1 MSAPAGNTA
10 GTRMERI
17 RARLDAALAPL
28 ECTLGDDSA
37 LHAGHAG
44 AASGGG
50 HYHVRIVSSQ
60 FEGLKL
66 VTRHRLVY
74 DSVHDMM
81 HTEIHAL
88 AITALAPSE
97 VRSGASN

>member
-1 MSAPAGNTA
+1 MSAPA
-10 GTRMERI
+10 TRAERI
-17 RARLDAALAPL
+17 RALLTAALAPTVL
-28 ECTLGDDSA
+28 ELTDESA

-44 AASGGG
+44 AASGGS
-50 HYHVRIVSSQ
+50 HFRLKIVASA
-60 FEGLKL
+60 FEGHRL
-66 VTRHRLVY
+66 VMRHRLVY

-97 VRSGASN
+97 L

>member
-1 MSAPAGNTA
+1 MSGAERA
-10 GTRMERI
+10 ERI
-17 RARLDAALAPL
+17 RTLLQAALAPSVL
-28 ECTLGDDSA
+28 ELTDESA

-44 AASGGG
+44 AASGGS
-50 HYHVRIVSSQ
+50 HFRLKIVSTR

-66 VTRHRLVY
+66 VMRHRLVY

-97 VRSGASN
+97 V

>member
-1 MSAPAGNTA
+1 MSAA
-10 GTRMERI
+10 TRPERI
-17 RARLDAALAPL
+17 RALLTEALQPTAL
-28 ECTLGDDSA
+28 ELTDESA

-50 HYHVRIVSSQ
+50 HYRLRIVSPR
-60 FEGLKL
+60 FEGLRL
-66 VTRHRLVY
+66 VMRHRLVY

-88 AITALAPSE
+88 AITAVAPSE
-97 VRSGASN
+97 LVAGT

>member
-1 MSAPAGNTA
+1 VSAPES
-10 GTRMERI
+10 RPERI
-17 RARLDAALAPL
+17 RRLLTEALAPSVL
-28 ECTLGDDSA
+28 ELSDESA
-37 LHAGHAG
+37 AHAGHAG

-50 HYHVRIVSSQ
+50 HYRLTIVSSR
-60 FEGLKL
+60 FEGIRL
-66 VTRHRLVY
+66 VMRHRLVY

-97 VRSGASN
+97 AA

>member
-1 MSAPAGNTA
+1 MSD
-10 GTRMERI
+10 TRLERM
-17 RARLDAALAPL
+17 RSRMQAALQPQELVL
-28 ECTLGDDSA
+28 EDDSA

-50 HYHVRIVSSQ
+50 HYNVRIVSLQ

-81 HTEIHAL
+81 HKEIHAL

-97 VRSGASN
+97 V

>member
-1 MSAPAGNTA
+1 MNVMNVMD
-10 GTRMERI
+10 TRMERI
-17 RARLDAALAPL
+17 EQRLRAALEPIEL
-28 ECTLGDDSA
+28 QLDDESA

-50 HYHVRIVSSQ
+50 HYQLRIVSSK

-66 VTRHRLVY
+66 VMRHRLVY

-81 HTEIHAL
+81 RGEIHAL

-97 VRSGASN
+97 V

>member
-1 MSAPAGNTA
+1 MTTSTTPS
-10 GTRMERI
+10 TRAERI
-17 RARLDAALAPL
+17 SALLSAAFAPSVL
-28 ECTLGDDSA
+28 ELTDESA

-50 HYHVRIVSSQ
+50 HYRLRIVSDR
-60 FEGLKL
+60 FEGLRL
-66 VTRHRLVY
+66 VMRHRLVY

-81 HTEIHAL
+81 RSEIHAL

-97 VRSGASN
+97 L

>member
-1 MSAPAGNTA
+1 MTDPRLGKI
-10 GTRMERI
+10 RER
-17 RARLDAALAPL
+17 LQAALAPL
-28 ECTLGDDSA
+28 EIELDDESA

-50 HYHVRIVSSQ
+50 HYRVKIVSAK
-60 FEGLKL
+60 FEGVKL
-66 VTRHRLVY
+66 VMRHRLVY

-81 HTEIHAL
+81 HKEIHAL

-97 VRSGASN
+97 V

>member
-1 MSAPAGNTA
+1 MSAPSLVSSRA
-10 GTRMERI
+10 ERI
-17 RARLDAALAPL
+17 RDLLNATLAPSVL
-28 ECTLGDDSA
+28 ELTDESA

-44 AASGGG
+44 AASGGS
-50 HYHVRIVSSQ
+50 HFRVKIVSPR
-60 FEGLKL
+60 FEGQRL
-66 VTRHRLVY
+66 VMRHRLVY

-97 VRSGASN
+97 L

>member
-1 MSAPAGNTA
+1 MSAP
-10 GTRMERI
+10 TRPERI
-17 RARLDAALAPL
+17 RALLTAALAPTLL
-28 ECTLGDDSA
+28 ELSDESA

-50 HYHVRIVSSQ
+50 HYNLKIVSAR
-60 FEGLKL
+60 FEGLRL
-66 VTRHRLVY
+66 VMRHRLVY

-97 VRSGASN
+97 L

>member
-1 MSAPAGNTA
+1 MSAPAD
-10 GTRMERI
+10 RFERL
-17 RARLDAALAPL
+17 RALLDAALAPTVL
-28 ECTLGDDSA
+28 ELTDESA

-44 AASGGG
+44 AASGGS
-50 HYHVRIVSSQ
+50 HFRVKIVSPRFVGQ
-60 FEGLKL
+60 RL
-66 VTRHRLVY
+66 VMRHRLVY

-97 VRSGASN
+97 L

>member
-1 MSAPAGNTA
+1 MSAPD
-10 GTRMERI
+10 TRMARI
-17 RARLDAALAPL
+17 RAAVSAALAPAEL
-28 ECTLGDDSA
+28 ELVDDSA

-50 HYHVRIVSSQ
+50 HYRIKIVSSK

-66 VTRHRLVY
+66 VMRHRLVY

-81 HTEIHAL
+81 RNEIHAL

-97 VRSGASN
+97 A

>member
-1 MSAPAGNTA
+1 MSDA
-10 GTRMERI
+10 TRAERI
-17 RARLDAALAPL
+17 RAQLHAALAPTVL
-28 ECTLGDDSA
+28 ELSDESA

-44 AASGGG
+44 AASGGS
-50 HYHVRIVSSQ
+50 HFRLKIVSAR
-60 FEGLKL
+60 FEGLRL
-66 VTRHRLVY
+66 VMRHRLVY

-97 VRSGASN
+97 V

>member
-1 MSAPAGNTA
+1 MNAA
-10 GTRMERI
+10 TRPERI
-17 RARLDAALAPL
+17 RALLQAALQPSLL
-28 ECTLGDDSA
+28 ELSDESA

-50 HYHVRIVSSQ
+50 HYRLKIVSER

-66 VTRHRLVY
+66 VMRHRLVY

-97 VRSGASN
+97 AQAGV